1 MHCPFCAKKDCRVL
15 ESRLTGENA
24 VRRRR
29 ECETCGKRFTTY
41 ERVEQTQML
50 VVKRSGS
57 RDPFSRE
64 KLRGGVSRACAKTSV
79 SAEQID
85 EIVDSVENELSAN
98 GKREV
103 PAATVGE
110 MVLKRLK
117 GVDEVAYVR
126 FASVYRQFQSVEDF
140 VEELGNLASSS

>member
-1 MHCPFCAKKDCRVL
+1 KSLDQSSALQIIVPEKSIGNDRQATRLCRVLRATFSVYNYLTMHCPFCAKKDCRVL

-98 GKREV
+98 G
-103 PAATVGE
+103 
-110 MVLKRLK
+110 
-117 GVDEVAYVR
+117 
-126 FASVYRQFQSVEDF
+126 
-140 VEELGNLASSS
+140 

>member
-1 MHCPFCAKKDCRVL
+1 
-15 ESRLTGENA
+15 
-24 VRRRR
+24 
-29 ECETCGKRFTTY
+29 
-41 ERVEQTQML
+41 ML